1 MDKEQASKFMSD
13 LLRLMLSKKASD
25 LFITAGFPPAMKIDG
40 KMTPVSQQ
48 SLSMQHTEMLARA
61 IMNDKQAGEFDATE

>member
-1 MDKEQASKFMSD
+1 MDKEQATKFISD

-25 LFITAGFPPAMKIDG
+25 LFITVGFPPAFKIDG

-48 SLSMQHTEMLARA
+48 SLSPQ
-61 IMNDKQAGEFDATE
+61 QFDHLPLLLIFLPLRQFL